1 MCHTTSTTAHRLT
14 TTFIVV
20 YRVMSIKRPS
30 LLTHTLPST
39 ARRLARTVYSNH
51 AVSVTVIL

>member
-1 MCHTTSTTAHRLT
+1 MCHTTSTTARRLT
-14 TTFIVV
+14 TFMVV